1 MECRAILAMC
11 VLVFVFGQALQ
22 LVHTLPAD
30 PLSSTLLDGIG
41 NVANTATN
49 FREFSLQHGRD
60 VGVTRA
66 VLFFKNIREEL
77 G

>member
-1 MECRAILAMC
+1 
-11 VLVFVFGQALQ
+11 VLVFVFDQAVQ
-22 LVHTLPAD
+22 PVHTLPAD

-49 FREFSLQHGRD
+49 FREFSLQRGRQARRCA
-60 VGVTRA
+60 TRA
-66 VLFFKNIREEL
+66 VLFFKNTRQGL